1 MGLLEPYEKSK
12 RRASAQGWTWP
23 LLSETAELKAQWEW
37 LAATA
42 LATGVK
48 PVMATRYN
56 DRSGS

>member
-1 MGLLEPYEKSK
+1 MGLLELYEKSRK
-12 RRASAQGWTWP
+12 RARAQGWTWP
-23 LLSETAELKAQWEW
+23 LLSETAELNAQWEW
-37 LAATA
+37 LTAVA